1 MTQRQGTFGRMGGVV
16 LEGWGRVVYR
26 RRWLVLAA
34 SLVLLAASGY
44 FVARGGELRDPDS
57 VVSSESG
64 RASALLNSQLPRPTG
79 TAPAPGTSFLLV
91 FEHDTLFVTDEPFKT
106 ALLAAIAP
114 LRTDGRVQSIRTYY
128 DAPAQSASLLSRDG
142 HRALVSVQLRDV
154 RSIADRYYDSLRATV
169 NSDTLRV
176 MATGNLPINHELN
189 RTLNAD
195 LQRAEFVSL
204 PVALILLVIV
214 FGTIV
219 GALVPIGVGILAIV
233 GGIGGVF
240 VLSGFMDVSPY
251 ALNIVTLVGLGTA
264 IDYSLFI
271 VARFREELL
280 RGAATEDALA
290 HAMAT
295 AGRAVMFSGLTVA
308 IGLSGM
314 LFFEGTFLSSL
325 GVAGA
330 IVVAV
335 AVLYALTFLPA
346 LLAVLG
352 TRVNSWRVPLPRRG
366 SGGAGAWHSLAM
378 GVMRRPLLVLVP
390 TVAVVLLAGAPFLQF
405 RLANADTLTLPPQAE
420 SRRGYDSLIA
430 NFPGQDQSSVTVVVH
445 WPDGD
450 PKTADHGAY
459 LAQISR
465 AYAQLPGVLR
475 VNDPFFGSHIAVL
488 NVVTSYPASGD
499 AARDLVHVLRGQT
512 SAAHAPP
519 ADGDLLVTGQTAF
532 DLDTIA
538 FVEDRAVRAVGFV
551 IAMTLLALFIA
562 FRSVILPFKAVLM
575 NLLSIA
581 ASFGAIAF
589 IFEQGHFAQQLNFT
603 PQSLDPAVP
612 VILFCIVFGL
622 SMDYE
627 VLLLS
632 RIQEEFRRTGDNTH
646 AVAEGLERSGRL
658 ITAAALIMV
667 AVFTGFALADVVII
681 KSVGVGMAIAVALD
695 ATLVRALIVPATMRL
710 LGRANWWAPA
720 FLTRNNTALM
730 PVDDPAS

>member
-1 MTQRQGTFGRMGGVV
+1 M
-16 LEGWGRVVYR
+16 
-26 RRWLVLAA
+26 LAA
-34 SLVLLAASGY
+34 SLALLAASGY

-64 RASALLNSQLPRPTG
+64 RASALLSSQLPRATG
-79 TAPAPGTSFLLV
+79 TPPGTSFVFV
-91 FEHDTLFVTDEPFKT
+91 FEHDTLLVTDEAFKK
-106 ALLAAIAP
+106 ALLDAIAP
-114 LRTDGRVQSIRTYY
+114 LRTDERVQSIRTYY
-128 DAPAQSASLLSRDG
+128 DAPAQSGTLLSRDG
-142 HRALVSVQLRDV
+142 RRTLVSVQLRDL
-154 RSIADRYYDSLRATV
+154 RSVADRYYEALRATV
-169 NSDTLRV
+169 RSDTLRV
-176 MATGNLPINHELN
+176 MATGNLPISHELN
-189 RTLNAD
+189 KTLDAD

-204 PVALILLVIV
+204 PVALILLVLV
-214 FGTIV
+214 FGTVV

-240 VLSGFMDVSPY
+240 LLSGYMDVSPY

-264 IDYSLFI
+264 IDYSLFV
-271 VARFREELL
+271 VARFREELA
-280 RGAATEDALA
+280 RGRAPEDALA
-290 HAMAT
+290 GAMGT

-346 LLAVLG
+346 LLAILG
-352 TRVNSWRVPLPRRG
+352 TRVNSLRVPFPQRRA
-366 SGGAGAWHSLAM
+366 GGAGAWHSLAM
-378 GVMRRPLLVLVP
+378 AVMRRPLAVLVP
-390 TVAVVLLAGAPFLQF
+390 TVAFVLLAGAPFLQF

-420 SRRGYDSLIA
+420 SRRGYDSLVA
-430 NFPGQDQSSVTVVVH
+430 NFPGQDQSSITVVAH

-450 PKTADHGAY
+450 PKSADHAAY

-475 VNDPFFGSHIAVL
+475 VTDPTYGTHIALL
-488 NVVTSYPASGD
+488 NVVTSYPASSD
-499 AARDLVHVLRGQT
+499 DARDLVRTLRRQT
-512 SAAHAPP
+512 SVVAAAPP
-519 ADGDLLVTGQTAF
+519 PAGGELLVSGQTAF
-532 DLDTIA
+532 DLDTID
-538 FVEDRAVRAVGFV
+538 FVETHSVRAVAFV
-551 IAMTLLALFIA
+551 IAMTLLALFAA
-562 FRSVILPFKAVLM
+562 FRSVVLPFKAVVM
-575 NLLSIA
+575 NLLSIT

-589 IFEQGHFAQQLNFT
+589 IFEQGHFAEQLNFT

-632 RIQEEFRRTGDNTH
+632 RIQEEYRRTGDNTH

-710 LGRANWWAPA
+710 LGRANWWAPS
-720 FLTRNNTALM
+720 FLRRRNALM
-730 PVDDPAS
+730 PADAPAE

>member
-1 MTQRQGTFGRMGGVV
+1 M
-16 LEGWGRVVYR
+16 LEGWGRTVYR

-64 RASALLNSQLPRPTG
+64 RASALVNSQLPRATG
-79 TAPAPGTSFLLV
+79 TPPGTSFLFV
-91 FEHDTLFVTDEPFKT
+91 FEHDTLFATDEAFRT
-106 ALLAAIAP
+106 ALQEAIAP
-114 LRTDGRVQSIRTYY
+114 LRSDERVQSIRTYY
-128 DAPAQSASLLSRDG
+128 DAPAQSGTLLSRDG
-142 HRALVSVQLRDV
+142 HRTLVSVQLRDV
-154 RSIADRYYDSLRATV
+154 RSIADRYYEALRATV
-169 NSDTLRV
+169 RSDTLRV
-176 MATGNLPINHELN
+176 MATGSLPINHELTK
-189 RTLNAD
+189 TLNAD
-195 LQRAEFVSL
+195 LQRAELVSL
-204 PVALILLVIV
+204 PVALILLVLV
-214 FGTIV
+214 FGTVV

-240 VLSGFMDVSPY
+240 LLAGYMDVSPY

-271 VARFREELL
+271 VARFREELA
-280 RGAATEDALA
+280 RGQAPEDALA
-290 HAMAT
+290 GAMGT

-346 LLAVLG
+346 LLAILG
-352 TRVNSWRVPLPRRG
+352 TRVNSLRVPFPQRRA
-366 SGGAGAWHSLAM
+366 GGAGAWHSLAM
-378 GVMRRPLLVLVP
+378 AVMRRPLAVLVP
-390 TVAVVLLAGAPFLQF
+390 TVAIVLLAGAPFLQF

-420 SRRGYDSLIA
+420 ARRGYDSLIA
-430 NFPGQDQSSVTVVVH
+430 NFPGQDQSSISVVAH

-450 PKTADHGAY
+450 PKSAEHAAY
-459 LAQISR
+459 LAQITR
-465 AYAQLPGVLR
+465 NYAQLPGVLR
-475 VNDPFFGSHIAVL
+475 VTDPTYGTHIALL
-488 NVVTSYPASGD
+488 NVVTSYPASSD
-499 AARDLVHVLRGQT
+499 DARDLVRTLRRQT
-512 SAAHAPP
+512 SVVATAPP
-519 ADGDLLVTGQTAF
+519 PSGGELLVTGRTAF
-532 DLDTIA
+532 DLDTID
-538 FVEDRAVRAVGFV
+538 FVETHSVRAVAFV
-551 IAMTLLALFIA
+551 IAMTLLALFVA
-562 FRSVILPFKAVLM
+562 FRSVILPFKAVVM
-575 NLLSIA
+575 NLLSIT

-589 IFEQGHFAQQLNFT
+589 IFEQGHFAEQLNFT

-632 RIQEEFRRTGDNTH
+632 RIQEEYRRTGDNTH

-710 LGRANWWAPA
+710 LGRANWWAPS
-720 FLTRNNTALM
+720 FLGRRNSLM
-730 PVDDPAS
+730 PADAAAE

>member
-1 MTQRQGTFGRMGGVV
+1 M
-16 LEGWGRVVYR
+16 LEGWGRIVYR

-44 FVARGGELRDPDS
+44 FVARAGELRDPDS

-64 RASALLNSQLPRPTG
+64 RASALLNSQLPRATG
-79 TAPAPGTSFLLV
+79 TPPGTSFLFLV
-91 FEHDTLFVTDEPFKT
+91 EHDTLLVTDEAFRT
-106 ALLAAIAP
+106 ALQEAIAP
-114 LRTDGRVQSIRTYY
+114 LRSDERVQSIRTYY
-128 DAPAQSASLLSRDG
+128 DAPAQSGTLLSRDG
-142 HRALVSVQLRDV
+142 HRTLVSVQLRDV
-154 RSIADRYYDSLRATV
+154 RSIADRYYEALRATV
-169 NSDTLRV
+169 HSDTLRV

-189 RTLNAD
+189 KTLNAD
-195 LQRAEFVSL
+195 LQRAELVSL
-204 PVALILLVIV
+204 PVALILLVLV
-214 FGTIV
+214 FGTVV

-240 VLSGFMDVSPY
+240 LLSGYMDVSPY

-271 VARFREELL
+271 VARFREQLA
-280 RGAATEDALA
+280 RGQAPEDALA
-290 HAMAT
+290 GAMGT

-346 LLAVLG
+346 LLAILG
-352 TRVNSWRVPLPRRG
+352 TRVNSLRVPFPQRR

-378 GVMRRPLLVLVP
+378 AVMRRPLAVLVP
-390 TVAVVLLAGAPFLQF
+390 TVAIVLLAGAPFLQF

-430 NFPGQDQSSVTVVVH
+430 NFPGQDQSSITLVAH

-450 PKTADHGAY
+450 PKSADHAAY

-465 AYAQLPGVLR
+465 TYAQLPGVLR
-475 VNDPFFGSHIAVL
+475 VTDPTYGTHIALV
-488 NVVTSYPASGD
+488 NVVTSYPASSD
-499 AARDLVHVLRGQT
+499 DARDLVRTLRRQT
-512 SAAHAPP
+512 SVVPAAPPP
-519 ADGDLLVTGQTAF
+519 ADGELLVTGRTAF
-532 DLDTIA
+532 DLDTID
-538 FVEDRAVRAVGFV
+538 FVETHSVRAVAFV
-551 IAMTLLALFIA
+551 IAMTLVALFVA
-562 FRSVILPFKAVLM
+562 FRSVVLPFKAVVM
-575 NLLSIA
+575 NLLSIT

-589 IFEQGHFAQQLNFT
+589 IFEQGHFAEQLNFT

-632 RIQEEFRRTGDNTH
+632 RIQEEYRRTGDNTH

-710 LGRANWWAPA
+710 LGRANWWAPS
-720 FLTRNNTALM
+720 FLGRRNSLM
-730 PVDDPAS
+730 PADAPPE

>member
-1 MTQRQGTFGRMGGVV
+1 MGDIV

-26 RRWLVLAA
+26 RRWLVLAV

-44 FVARGGELRDPDS
+44 LVARGGELRDPGS

-64 RASALLNSQLPRPTG
+64 RASALLNSELPRATG
-79 TAPAPGTSFLLV
+79 APLGTSFLLV
-91 FEHDTLFVTDEPFKT
+91 FEDDTLLVTDPLFKG
-106 ALLAAIAP
+106 ALIDAIAP
-114 LRTDGRVQSIRTYY
+114 LRTDERVQSIRTYY
-128 DAPAQSASLLSRDG
+128 DAPAQSGSLLSRDG
-142 HRALVSVQLRDV
+142 HRTLVSVQLRDV
-154 RSIADRYYDSLRATV
+154 RSVADRYYESLRAEV
-169 NSDTLRV
+169 RSDTLRV

-189 RTLNAD
+189 KTLDAD

-204 PVALILLVIV
+204 PVALLLLVIV
-214 FGTIV
+214 FGTVV

-240 VLSGFMDVSPY
+240 LLSQYTDVSPY

-271 VARFREELL
+271 VARYREELA
-280 RGAATEDALA
+280 RASTAEDALA
-290 HAMAT
+290 RAMAT

-346 LLAVLG
+346 LLAILG
-352 TRVNSWRVPLPRRG
+352 TRVNSWRVPLPRRR

-378 GVMRRPLLVLVP
+378 AVMRRPFAVLIP
-390 TVAVVLLAGAPFLQF
+390 TVAIVLLAGAPFLQF

-430 NFPGQDQSSVTVVVH
+430 NFPGQDQSSITVVAH

-450 PKTADHGAY
+450 PKSAEHVGY
-459 LAQISR
+459 VGQISK

-475 VNDPFFGSHIAVL
+475 VTDPTFGTHLAFV
-488 NVVTSYPASGD
+488 NVVTSYPASSDD
-499 AARDLVHVLRGQT
+499 ARNLVRTLRRQT
-512 SAAHAPP
+512 SVVTAAPP
-519 ADGDLLVTGQTAF
+519 ADGELLVSGQTAF
-532 DLDTIA
+532 DLDTID
-538 FVEDRAVRAVGFV
+538 FVAERSVRAVAFV
-551 IAMTLLALFIA
+551 IAMTLLALFVA
-562 FRSVILPFKAVLM
+562 FRSVVLPLKAVLM

-589 IFEQGHFAQQLNFT
+589 IFEQGHLAQQLNFT

-632 RIQEEFRRTGDNTH
+632 RIQEEYRRTGDNTH

-710 LGRANWWAPA
+710 LGRANWWAPS
-720 FLTRNNTALM
+720 FLAQRNPVLM
-730 PVDDPAS
+730 PADDPAE

>member
-1 MTQRQGTFGRMGGVV
+1 M
-16 LEGWGRVVYR
+16 LEGWGRIVYR
-26 RRWLVLAA
+26 RRRLVLAA

-64 RASALLNSQLPRPTG
+64 RASALLNSQLPRATG
-79 TAPAPGTSFLLV
+79 TPPGTSFLFV
-91 FEHDTLFVTDEPFKT
+91 FEHDTLFVTDEAFRT
-106 ALLAAIAP
+106 ALQEAIAP
-114 LRTDGRVQSIRTYY
+114 LRTDERVQSIRTYY
-128 DAPAQSASLLSRDG
+128 DAPAQSGTLLSRDG
-142 HRALVSVQLRDV
+142 HRTLVSVQLRDV
-154 RSIADRYYDSLRATV
+154 RSIADRYYEALRATV
-169 NSDTLRV
+169 HSETLRI

-189 RTLNAD
+189 KTLNAD
-195 LQRAEFVSL
+195 LQRAELVSL
-204 PVALILLVIV
+204 PVALILLVLV
-214 FGTIV
+214 FGTVV

-240 VLSGFMDVSPY
+240 LLSGYMDVSPY

-271 VARFREELL
+271 VARFREQLA
-280 RGAATEDALA
+280 RGQAPEDALA
-290 HAMAT
+290 GAMGT

-346 LLAVLG
+346 LLAILG
-352 TRVNSWRVPLPRRG
+352 TRVNSLRVPFPQRRA
-366 SGGAGAWHSLAM
+366 GGAGAWHSLAM
-378 GVMRRPLLVLVP
+378 AVMRRPLAVLVP
-390 TVAVVLLAGAPFLQF
+390 TVAIVLLAGAPFLQF

-430 NFPGQDQSSVTVVVH
+430 NFPGQDQSSITLVAH

-450 PKTADHGAY
+450 PKSADHAAY
-459 LAQISR
+459 LAQISG

-475 VNDPFFGSHIAVL
+475 VTDPTYGTHIAL
-488 NVVTSYPASGD
+488 MNVVTSYPASSD
-499 AARDLVHVLRGQT
+499 DARDLVRTLRRQT
-512 SAAHAPP
+512 SVVAAAPP
-519 ADGDLLVTGQTAF
+519 LAGGELLVSGRTAF
-532 DLDTIA
+532 DLDTID
-538 FVEDRAVRAVGFV
+538 FVETHSVRAVAFV
-551 IAMTLLALFIA
+551 IAMTLLALFAA
-562 FRSVILPFKAVLM
+562 FRSVVLPLKAVVM
-575 NLLSIA
+575 NLLSIT

-589 IFEQGHFAQQLNFT
+589 IFEQGHFAEQLNFT

-632 RIQEEFRRTGDNTH
+632 RIQEEYRRTGDNTH

-710 LGRANWWAPA
+710 LGRANWWAPS
-720 FLTRNNTALM
+720 FLRRRNSLM
-730 PVDDPAS
+730 PADAPAE

>member
-1 MTQRQGTFGRMGGVV
+1 M
-16 LEGWGRVVYR
+16 LERWGRVVHR

-34 SLVLLAASGY
+34 SLVVLAASGY
-44 FVARGGELRDPDS
+44 FAAKGGDLKEPEP

-64 RASALLNSQLPRPTG
+64 RASALLNSDLPRA
-79 TAPAPGTSFLLV
+79 TAAPGAAVGTTFLFVFESDTLLV
-91 FEHDTLFVTDEPFKT
+91 TDPPFRQ
-106 ALLAAIAP
+106 ALQDAIAP
-114 LRTDGRVQSIRTYY
+114 LRTDPRVQTIRTYY

-142 HRALVSVQLRDV
+142 RATLVSVTLVDLRNA
-154 RSIADRYYDSLRATV
+154 ADRYWEQLRSLVR
-169 NSDTLRV
+169 SDTLRV
-176 MATGNLPINHELN
+176 LATGNLPINHELN
-189 RTLNAD
+189 KTLNAD
-195 LQRAEFVSL
+195 LTRAELVSL
-204 PVALILLVIV
+204 PVALVLLVLV

-240 VLSGFMDVSPY
+240 ALSRLMDVSPY

-271 VARFREELL
+271 VARFREELA
-280 RGAATEDALA
+280 RGASSEDALA
-290 HAMAT
+290 RAMGT
-295 AGRAVMFSGLTVA
+295 AGRAVVFSGLTVA

-346 LLAVLG
+346 LLAILG
-352 TRVNSWRVPLPRRG
+352 PKINSIGLPDLRPPGFRRSDRPG
-366 SGGAGAWHSLAM
+366 SVSGFWHRLAM
-378 GVMRRPLLVLVP
+378 AVMRRPLAVLLP
-390 TVAVVLLAGAPFLQF
+390 TVAFVLIAGSPFLQF

-420 SRRGYDSLIA
+420 SRRGYDTLVASFPGQEQSTITVVA
-430 NFPGQDQSSVTVVVH
+430 NFPS
-445 WPDGD
+445 GD
-450 PKTADHGAY
+450 PRSADHAAY
-459 LAQISR
+459 LRLISDTYARLPSVLQVR
-465 AYAQLPGVLR
+465 APTYGT
-475 VNDPFFGSHIAVL
+475 HIAVVQ
-488 NVVTSYPASGD
+488 VVTSRPASTD
-499 AARDLVHVLRGQT
+499 EARDLVRTIRGQGAVT
-512 SAAHAPP
+512 MPGRTV
-519 ADGDLLVTGQTAF
+519 DGELLVTGQTAF
-532 DLDTIA
+532 DLDTIDFVLSRASRAVA
-538 FVEDRAVRAVGFV
+538 FVVV
-551 IAMTLLALFIA
+551 MTLIALFLLL
-562 FRSVILPFKAVLM
+562 RSVVLPVKAVVM

-632 RIQEEFRRTGDNTH
+632 RIQEVYRRTGDNTH

-667 AVFTGFALADVVII
+667 AVFIGFALADVVII

-710 LGRANWWAPA
+710 LGRANWWAPGFIA
-720 FLTRNNTALM
+720 NRQPPVSALGESATLTNG
-730 PVDDPAS
+730 